1 MAAFDTDSGMEQRL
15 DWQSRCHCYHLC
27 DVAILAPWPF
37 HEERCNRE
45 QINRRYGFPY
55 SRLGLSARLPDAGL
69 GPKQHVLERFL
80 RDGPLGLLR
89 HR

>member
-1 MAAFDTDSGMEQRL
+1 MEQRL

-27 DVAILAPWPF
+27 DLAILAPWPF
-37 HEERCNRE
+37 HQGSCNRE
-45 QINRRYGFPY
+45 QGNPRSGFPY
-55 SRLGLSARLPDAGL
+55 SRLGLSARLLDVGP

-80 RDGPLGLLR
+80 RDGLLWLLR